1 MDQTQHPHVVVVG
14 GGFAGLTLAR
24 ALAGKALHV
33 TLIDRE
39 NHHLFQPLLYQVATA
54 GLSPGDIASP
64 IRSVFSGKPNVRV
77 LMAEVVDV
85 DHERREVVF
94 ADGPGLA
101 YDYLVV
107 AAGAETNY
115 YGNDGWKEHSFGLKS
130 IRDAVQIREHVL
142 TAFETAERE
151 TNEDRRRELLTFV
164 VIGGGPTGVEMAGA
178 ISELGKHTMK
188 RDFRVVDPTQIRVVL
203 LEMADRVLLPFHP
216 SLSDEARKQLEELG
230 VEVRLGVKV
239 TDVGDHYVEVDGERL
254 PSAMTCWATGVK
266 PVALAAALG
275 APLERGRV
283 VVEKDCSLTRDPK
296 VFVLGDMAHFAPEAG
311 GRPLP
316 GVAPVAMQQAR
327 FVARAIQRDLR
338 GLQREAFQYR
348 DKGFMATV
356 GRSRAVLEAGKIRM
370 AGFVAWLGWLFV
382 HVIYLVGFRNRL
394 VVTLNWCWSY
404 LTFRRGS
411 RLIAQ
416 RHSDASLNA
425 LHERRSDHP
434 LNRVA

>member
-1 MDQTQHPHVVVVG
+1 
-14 GGFAGLTLAR
+14 
-24 ALAGKALHV
+24 
-33 TLIDRE
+33 
-39 NHHLFQPLLYQVATA
+39 
-54 GLSPGDIASP
+54 
-64 IRSVFSGKPNVRV
+64 
-77 LMAEVVDV
+77 MAEVIDI

-115 YGNDGWKEHSFGLKS
+115 YGNDGWKAHSFGLKS
-130 IRDAVQIREHVL
+130 IKDAVQIREHVL
-142 TAFETAERE
+142 AAFEAAERE
-151 TNEDRRRELLTFV
+151 TNADRRRELLTFV

-203 LEMADRVLLPFHP
+203 LEMADRVLMPFHP
-216 SLSDEARKQLEELG
+216 SLSEKARTQLEELG

-266 PVALAAALG
+266 PVALAAAMG
-275 APLERGRV
+275 VPLERGRV
-283 VVEKDCSLTRDPK
+283 VVEKDCSLARDSK
-296 VFVLGDMAHFAPEAG
+296 VFVLGDMAHFVPEEG
-311 GRPLP
+311 GRALP

-338 GLQREAFQYR
+338 GLTREVFVYR

-356 GRSRAVLEAGKIRM
+356 GRSRAVLEAGKVRM
-370 AGFVAWLGWLFV
+370 AGWLAWLGWLFV

-416 RHSDASLNA
+416 RHSNESLNA
-425 LHERRSDHP
+425 LNERRSDHP
-434 LNRVA
+434 LHRVA